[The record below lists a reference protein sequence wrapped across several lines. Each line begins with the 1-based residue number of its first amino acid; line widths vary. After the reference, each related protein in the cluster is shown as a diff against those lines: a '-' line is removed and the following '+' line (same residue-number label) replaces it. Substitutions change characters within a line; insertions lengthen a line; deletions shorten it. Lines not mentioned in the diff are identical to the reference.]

1 MKEMLSVYILNN
13 FKPAT
18 VTDILHS
25 RCMAIAVVM
34 MTIKSTSGPVIR
46 VRFVI

>member
-13 FKPAT
+13 FKSAT

-34 MTIKSTSGPVIR
+34 ETIKTHRALPYGCVL
-46 VRFVI
+46 